1 MSCHQKLLI
10 WRLVSLNF
18 FFIILNIFSYFQN
31 IRFKGHPLVLIHGHI
46 HQNTMDG
53 GDIYL
58 LLVKQNNIKKLNLIE
73 EKNVKSIIII

>member
-1 MSCHQKLLI
+1 
-10 WRLVSLNF
+10 
-18 FFIILNIFSYFQN
+18 
-31 IRFKGHPLVLIHGHI
+31 
-46 HQNTMDG
+46 MDG